1 MGKTLDEAID
11 ELVAEIAAAEAD
23 LRKKKETVNTLCT
36 VDGRPAAYVLTDLAS
51 SIPTKIRADQFYG
64 QPLASAV
71 RTILEMRRQ
80 QDLGAATNNEI
91 YDALVAGGYQFNT
104 KSEDVARN
112 SLRNSLSKNTTTFH
126 KLPNGRF
133 GMLSWYPSAKPA
145 RASAATG
152 AGMAGAEDSESDD
165 DTNEEAAAES
175 SDAAS

>member
-1 MGKTLDEAID
+1 MAKTLDQAID
-11 ELVAEIAAAEAD
+11 ELVAEITDGETE
-23 LRKKKETVNTLCT
+23 LRKKKETVNTLCQ
-36 VDGRPAAYVLTDLAS
+36 VDGRPAVYTLADPAS
-51 SIPTKIRADQFYG
+51 SIPTRIRSDQFYG

-91 YDALVAGGYQFNT
+91 YDALIAGGYQFNT

-133 GMLSWYPSAKPA
+133 GMLSWYPNAKP
-145 RASAATG
+145 SKPTTSSNEQTVEDLIGDDDEKTEAAT
-152 AGMAGAEDSESDD
+152 ERS
-165 DTNEEAAAES
+165 T
-175 SDAAS
+175 AAS